1 MERPAPYDIVVSL
14 AGHDAGKLYM
24 VTGAAEERLF
34 LCDGKTRRM
43 ANPKCKSP
51 KHVRIAAAGDTAPD
65 SDRKIREMI
74 ALTAAQAAAKEV
86 RLLGKR

>member
-1 MERPAPYDIVVSL
+1 MERPVPYDIVVSL
-14 AGHDAGKLYM
+14 AGHDAGRLYM
-24 VTGAAEERLF
+24 VTGATEERLF

-51 KHVRIAAAGDTAPD
+51 RHVRIAAAGSEAPA
-65 SDRKIREMI
+65 SDRKIRETI
-74 ALTAAQAAAKEV
+74 ALTAAEAAAKEV